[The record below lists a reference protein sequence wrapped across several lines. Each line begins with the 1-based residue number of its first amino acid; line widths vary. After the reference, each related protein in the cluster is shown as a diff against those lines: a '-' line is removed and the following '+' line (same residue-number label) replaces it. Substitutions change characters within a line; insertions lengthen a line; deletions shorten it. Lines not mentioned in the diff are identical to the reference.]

1 MKNGFSFRLLGE
13 SVTATESD
21 WYLMEHA
28 NIAEF
33 FAAIAWIEEQG
44 FTTRHLQ
51 LLIGEPFS
59 RFGFSERSHVMLLQ
73 LALKQGILT
82 VAELQQHLREQELW
96 ERMHGRSILIE
107 TEALPGVA
115 IIDAYLGLTEA
126 TPR

>member
-13 SVTATESD
+13 CVTATESD

-28 NIAEF
+28 SIPEF
-33 FAAIAWIEEQG
+33 FAAIAWIEEKG
-44 FTTRHLQ
+44 FTTSHLQ

-59 RFGFSERSHVMLLQ
+59 RFGFSERTHVMLLQ

-96 ERMHGRSILIE
+96 ERMHGRSILIK
-107 TEALPGVA
+107 TEALPSVA
-115 IIDAYLGLTEA
+115 VIDTYLGLTKA
-126 TPR
+126 TPS